1 MDPSARLAADG
12 LELDRVH
19 PQIME
24 VLPLFLFLSALFGLR
39 VGDARGPSLAHTL
52 PLEGFINLGLLHRRT
67 MLLTGH
73 TSTALSFFALDCA
86 GKTPTLKTL
95 ASRQQL
101 GRATTGRRRAVGAYL
116 AAHEPV
122 DHASSPIKPAAL
134 GASASRGAAL
144 RPESRSPRGRG
155 TGTGRRPGAV
165 ARAPRAQR
173 SAWAEGRRRAP
184 GAVRPTLAW
193 RLSTRGQASAVP
205 HPAPSLGPVRVRRR
219 PDRRP
224 RPGAIP
230 PVLRA
235 RVRQRQA

>member
-52 PLEGFINLGLLHRRT
+52 LLEGFINLGLLHRRT

-122 DHASSPIKPAAL
+122 DHAFSPINPAAL
-134 GASASRGAAL
+134 GASAGRGAAL
-144 RPESRSPRGRG
+144 RPQSRSPRGRG
-155 TGTGRRPGAV
+155 TGTGR
-165 ARAPRAQR
+165 
-173 SAWAEGRRRAP
+173 SP
-184 GAVRPTLAW
+184 GAVRPTFAW

-219 PDRRP
+219 PDHRP

-230 PVLRA
+230 PVLGA